1 MNKITIT
8 TPASS
13 PGLLADICRALAEHG
28 VDILDIDIEE
38 DKRKATVVLIAEPTD
53 VAERVLQDEC
63 FQVRVDPMLVL
74 NLRDEPGA
82 IARVAERLKDESI
95 NVLSMHVL
103 HRRGADAAVA
113 LTTANDLAAAKVLS
127 DLVITNLA

>member
-1 MNKITIT
+1 MNKITVT

-38 DKRKATVVLIAEPTD
+38 DKRKATVVLIAEPTQ
-53 VAERVLQDEC
+53 VAERVLRDEC
-63 FQVRVDPMLVL
+63 FSVRVEPMLVL
-74 NLRDEPGA
+74 TLRDEPGA

-113 LTTANDLAAAKVLS
+113 LTTANDLAAARVLA
-127 DLVITNLA
+127 DLVLARDV

>member
-1 MNKITIT
+1 MNKITVT

-53 VAERVLQDEC
+53 VAERVLRDEC
-63 FQVRVDPMLVL
+63 FQVEVAPMLVL
-74 NLRDEPGA
+74 TLRDEPGA

-113 LTTANDLAAAKVLS
+113 LTTANDAAAAKVLA
-127 DLVITNLA
+127 DLVLTRDV

>member
-38 DKRKATVVLIAEPTD
+38 DKRKATVVLIAEPTQ
-53 VAERVLQDEC
+53 VAEQVLQDEC
-63 FQVRVDPMLVL
+63 FQFRVDPMLVL
-74 NLRDEPGA
+74 SLRDEPGA
-82 IARVAERLKDESI
+82 IAKVAERLKDESI

-113 LTTANDLAAAKVLS
+113 LTTANDLAAAKVLA
-127 DLVITNLA
+127 DLVITSEV

>member
-1 MNKITIT
+1 MHKITVT

-13 PGLLADICRALAEHG
+13 PGLLADICRALADHG

-38 DKRKATVVLIAEPTD
+38 DKRKASVVIIAEPTE
-53 VAERVLQDEC
+53 VAERVLRDEC
-63 FQVRVDPMLVL
+63 FEVRVDPMLVL

-82 IARVAERLKDESI
+82 IAKVAQRLKEQSI
-95 NVLSMHVL
+95 NVVSMHVL

-113 LTTANDLAAAKVLS
+113 RTTANDDAAARVL
-127 DLVITNLA
+127 DDMVLGPEV